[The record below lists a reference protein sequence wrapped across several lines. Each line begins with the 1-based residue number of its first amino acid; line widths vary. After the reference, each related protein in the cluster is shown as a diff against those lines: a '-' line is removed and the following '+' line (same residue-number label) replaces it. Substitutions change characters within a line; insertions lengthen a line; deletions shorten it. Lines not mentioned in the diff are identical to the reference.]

1 MRNDET
7 NRGGEAGVPYLLL
20 RVACS
25 RKLLGAT
32 LRYIHS
38 VNRFF
43 FIPQFKAKLFPGSI
57 PLVHIDHPLD
67 KSIPFKPETVGTYLS
82 FIKLWVKALS
92 FVRRELGREADGD
105 IAAFLDAL
113 SFSYREA
120 AYVYS
125 RCLST
130 TDRPTHV
137 KNPHFAL
144 IHIADPHL
152 YCVPSLHVMVV
163 CFAFLKVEKMLAG
176 HGRGGR
182 YPEETER
189 LYENALRIT
198 ETIIFIRQHSVNCI
212 SAGLYMVSSLIP
224 EFGRE
229 EAGAFIERL
238 FADFPEIARIG
249 EIRRYILDL
258 YDEFIKERDSRQGRD
273 YKDVLVDFLFTYE
286 KRMASGSRAGTQA
299 SGDNAHG
306 G

>member
-1 MRNDET
+1 
-7 NRGGEAGVPYLLL
+7 
-20 RVACS
+20 
-25 RKLLGAT
+25 
-32 LRYIHS
+32 
-38 VNRFF
+38 
-43 FIPQFKAKLFPGSI
+43 
-57 PLVHIDHPLD
+57 VHIDHPLD

-92 FVRRELGREADGD
+92 FVRRDLGREADGD

-182 YPEETER
+182 YPEETAK

-224 EFGRE
+224 SRKRGGRGFHR
-229 EAGAFIERL
+229 AALRRFPGDR
-238 FADFPEIARIG
+238 ADR

-258 YDEFIKERDSRQGRD
+258 YDEFIKERDSRQG
-273 YKDVLVDFLFTYE
+273 
-286 KRMASGSRAGTQA
+286 GTTKTCSWIFCSPTRNGWPREAAQVRRLQA
-299 SGDNAHG
+299 TMLTEDRE
-306 G
+306 